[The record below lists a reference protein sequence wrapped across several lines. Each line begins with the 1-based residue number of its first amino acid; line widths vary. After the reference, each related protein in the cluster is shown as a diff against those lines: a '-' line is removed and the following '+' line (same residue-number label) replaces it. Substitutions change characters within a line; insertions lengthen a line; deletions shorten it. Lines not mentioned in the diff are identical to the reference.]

1 MPMLQ
6 SRMSFSL
13 QVFSKIDYGFLSI
26 TYLLA
31 VHDPFPRTISWYPK
45 TWRNLALKTFAR
57 ASWLNMISGRLGT
70 PETGFH
76 VDTCSGHD
84 HMDMGMVIKAAG
96 MGVENCGESCSTAK
110 FLVVF
115 YKGLQDILDTGEH
128 Q

>member
-1 MPMLQ
+1 MVEQ
-6 SRMSFSL
+6 
-13 QVFSKIDYGFLSI
+13 
-26 TYLLA
+26 
-31 VHDPFPRTISWYPK
+31 
-45 TWRNLALKTFAR
+45 
-57 ASWLNMISGRLGT
+57 ISGRLGT

-96 MGVENCGESCSTAK
+96 MGVKNCGESCSTSE

-128 Q
+128 QGIDGLLVFELGPFFRQQALFAFAV